1 MSLLAFWCA
10 SICSLPFGWL
20 VFFSLALK
28 WLRARCGWGDPG
40 VAWSRV
46 LAKFYLQCAKFY
58 AASTFHF
65 HFFILILLPSSCTP
79 AWSRHATLGSPP
91 PFGRPSTEEATWY
104 SEYFLPLP
112 SKICSITGTNC
123 VTFDCWKIY
132 FDKYSL
138 FSCLF
143 YFWFILFYISFL
155 AIQPLIK
162 NLSRHTWN
170 WTQPAISTIQSWTRL
185 FQMCQN
191 FIYKFQ

>member
-65 HFFILILLPSSCTP
+65 HFSYSSCCHHPALLPDHGMPPWDLLPPSAAPLRRRPLGILSISS
-79 AWSRHATLGSPP
+79 RFPP
-91 PFGRPSTEEATWY
+91 KSAPSLEQIV
-104 SEYFLPLP
+104 SH
-112 SKICSITGTNC
+112 SIVGKSILTN
-123 VTFDCWKIY
+123 
-132 FDKYSL
+132 
-138 FSCLF
+138 
-143 YFWFILFYISFL
+143 ILSFL
-155 AIQPLIK
+155 VY
-162 NLSRHTWN
+162 S
-170 WTQPAISTIQSWTRL
+170 ISDSFYSIFPSWQSSL
-185 FQMCQN
+185 
-191 FIYKFQ
+191 

>member
-91 PFGRPSTEEATWY
+91 PFGRPSTEEATLVSWAYPSLLPPKSAPSLEQIAAQPVGRQSSLINTY
-104 SEYFLPLP
+104 SFIIFSQIYKICTFLPFFNP
-112 SKICSITGTNC
+112 
-123 VTFDCWKIY
+123 
-132 FDKYSL
+132 
-138 FSCLF
+138 
-143 YFWFILFYISFL
+143 
-155 AIQPLIK
+155 
-162 NLSRHTWN
+162 
-170 WTQPAISTIQSWTRL
+170 
-185 FQMCQN
+185 
-191 FIYKFQ
+191 

>member
-65 HFFILILLPSSCTP
+65 HFSIHHLLPSSCTP
-79 AWSRHATLGSPP
+79 ALTTVCHPGISSPLQPPLYGGGHFVFVYYSPP
-91 PFGRPSTEEATWY
+91 LS
-104 SEYFLPLP
+104 LP
-112 SKICSITGTNC
+112 SL
-123 VTFDCWKIY
+123 VY
-132 FDKYSL
+132 FPGNWWPPFWL
-138 FSCLF
+138 GGGLARCCLA
-143 YFWFILFYISFL
+143 W
-155 AIQPLIK
+155 
-162 NLSRHTWN
+162 
-170 WTQPAISTIQSWTRL
+170 
-185 FQMCQN
+185 
-191 FIYKFQ
+191 